1 MPSDMRVGL
10 SDHTHFQM
18 HRGSFLFLSGGKTS
32 KEKKITP
39 IKVKLCQ
46 RMSVCL
52 NHKELLGMAQIM
64 FDLKDHLLKMGSH
77 LLYVL
82 GKKNKKHYEGE
93 TLSQEP

>member
-1 MPSDMRVGL
+1 
-10 SDHTHFQM
+10 
-18 HRGSFLFLSGGKTS
+18 
-32 KEKKITP
+32 
-39 IKVKLCQ
+39 
-46 RMSVCL
+46 MSVCL